1 MVDEVLIIRAEE
13 GKVRESKVVKGEI
26 TSILKEIVKKT
37 AELWDP
43 DSSDFVV
50 IKDKYEVSLKL
61 PLSREE
67 YERYSRFNLRRT
79 SDGYAVFDIPVYVVS
94 FDNEWQGDDYY
105 DRKIYL
111 ISLYVNEDV
120 RRDLE
125 SWAIDSTT
133 KKSSSELIE
142 LEELELEEEL

>member
-13 GKVRESKVVKGEI
+13 GKVRESRVVKGEI
-26 TSILKEIVKKT
+26 TTILKEIVKKT

-43 DSSDFVV
+43 DRSDFVV

-79 SDGYAVFDIPVYVVS
+79 SDGYAIFDIPVYVVS

-105 DRKIYL
+105 DKKIYL

-133 KKSSSELIE
+133 KKASSELIE